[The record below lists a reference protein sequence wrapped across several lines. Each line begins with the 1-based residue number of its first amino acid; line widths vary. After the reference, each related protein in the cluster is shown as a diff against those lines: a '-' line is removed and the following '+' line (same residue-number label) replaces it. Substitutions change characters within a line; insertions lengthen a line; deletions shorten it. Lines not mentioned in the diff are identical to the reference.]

1 MCNGKRL
8 ARKYRLSKAGSC
20 AVARSVLAQ
29 SPKDQGM
36 VLRLESNTESL
47 SLPHEMA
54 KEVRATTIAINY
66 RFIIVFAYSF
76 MLAASN
82 ELSV

>member
-1 MCNGKRL
+1 M
-8 ARKYRLSKAGSC
+8 AREYRLGKAGSC
-20 AVARSVLAQ
+20 ALARFVLTQA
-29 SPKDQGM
+29 PKTDG
-36 VLRLESNTESL
+36 LRLESDNESL

-54 KEVRATTIAINY
+54 KVARATTIAINY

-76 MLAASN
+76 RLAASN